1 MKIATNFYSFS
12 ECSEFVLMIIPDS
25 PELPLYKQKDL
36 SNCMISLSY
45 PYCRTRALS
54 NSLIPY

>member
-25 PELPLYKQKDL
+25 PELLLYKQKGL
-36 SNCMISLSY
+36 SNCMISPLSLL
-45 PYCRTRALS
+45 PGHALS
-54 NSLIPY
+54 PIA